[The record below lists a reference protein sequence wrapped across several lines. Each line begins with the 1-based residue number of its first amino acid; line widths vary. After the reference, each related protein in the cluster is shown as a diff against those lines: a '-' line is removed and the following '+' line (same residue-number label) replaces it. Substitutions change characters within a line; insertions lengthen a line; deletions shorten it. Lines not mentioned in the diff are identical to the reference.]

1 MTLTPSSLV
10 WRIWTL
16 QIFYNRCSLLVF
28 TGYRGNSDP
37 ASCYVV
43 PVVLV
48 VPFSSRRRTCPP
60 ASLSGWKERHILDH
74 WRRPDGAR
82 IGISASAVDERS
94 LRSLIWTIKA
104 VIYCRC
110 YKKKPAF
117 NETPVCQ
124 LSVWQVNMQ
133 YIFSSVSDN
142 QKCCKKN
149 LAQQISGC
157 LSLIDWLID
166 WCNAALQILI
176 SSDAESWAE
185 IKIVLTFMLLVQTI

>member
-1 MTLTPSSLV
+1 ML
-10 WRIWTL
+10 
-16 QIFYNRCSLLVF
+16 RCV
-28 TGYRGNSDP
+28 
-37 ASCYVV
+37 SC
-43 PVVLV
+43 
-48 VPFSSRRRTCPP
+48 SRRAFQQPAENMPP
-60 ASLSGWKERHILDH
+60 GFALRVERAAVTERFFWLRHILDH